1 LKLVTFRPSAERAPR
16 VGSLEDGRVADLGVT
31 DMVELIAAGREEAE
45 RLRASAASGV
55 PLAEVELLAP
65 VPSPPKVI
73 GIGLNYRDHAL
84 EQGAEV
90 PATPVV
96 FAKFASSVCAPGH
109 PIRVPAATE
118 QADFEAELGV
128 VIGPPAKDAG
138 VERALDHVFGYVNV
152 NDVSARD
159 LQRSA
164 PGRQWTRSKSF
175 DGFTPCGPWIL
186 TADEVP
192 DPQALPIRCTVNGEL
207 MQDSTTAEM
216 VFGVAELVSFLSQ
229 GTTLG
234 PGDLI
239 ATGTPAGV
247 GFARQ
252 PPIFLKGGDEVTVEV
267 AGLGSLTNR
276 VER

>member
-1 LKLVTFRPSAERAPR
+1 LKLVTFRPSAERGPR
-16 VGSLEDGRVADLGVT
+16 VGCLEDGWVADLGIT

-45 RLRASAASGV
+45 RLRARAPSGI

-96 FAKFASSVCAPGH
+96 FAKFANSVCAPGH

-118 QADFEAELGV
+118 EADFEAELGV
-128 VIGPPAKDAG
+128 VIGPPAKDVEA
-138 VERALDHVFGYVNV
+138 ERALDHVFGYVNV

-175 DGFTPCGPWIL
+175 DGFAPCGPWIL

-192 DPQALPIRCTVNGEL
+192 DPQALAIRCTVNGEL

-252 PPIFLKGGDEVTVEV
+252 PPVFLKAGDEVTVEV